1 VEASD
6 SEEEAPPA
14 KTTSPAKAQSSSPAK
29 AAAGAGFKRMEI
41 VEASDSEEEAPPPA
55 KSSPAKSSSPAKAAT
70 PVTAASPTT
79 SASSGAANG
88 SSTSHLLSSRAA
100 LEEMKTKGNRA
111 FAAKKFEESIECFT
125 SCIESCERVGLDRE
139 GRSTLYSNRA
149 FALLKVSR
157 WQEASEDCSAALS
170 QNAENVKAL
179 YRRAQARNE
188 LGEVEG
194 GLADVSEVLKHFS
207 AGSEQYKAAKELEA
221 TLQGKAKAAA
231 PKAKAKSSSSPAGG
245 FKRMEI
251 VEASDSEEEAPA
263 AKAPAPATVAAGA
276 GFKRMEIVEASD
288 SEEEAPPA
296 KTTSP
301 AKAQSSSPA
310 KAAAGAGF
318 KRMEI
323 VEASDSEEEAPPPAK
338 SSPAK
343 SSSPAKAATPV
354 TAASPTTSA
363 SSGAANGSSTSH
375 LLSSRAALEEMKT
388 KGNRAFAAKK
398 FEESIECFT
407 SCIESCERVGL
418 DREGRSTLYSNRAFA
433 LLKVS
438 RWQEASEDCSAALS
452 QNAENVKALYRR
464 AQARNE
470 LGEVEGGLADVSE
483 VLKHFSAGSEQYKAA
498 KELEATL
505 QGKAKA
511 AAPKAKAKS
520 SSSPAGGFKRM
531 EIAEASDSE
540 DEKPA
545 ASAPE
550 EAGAAAPLAS
560 APANTE
566 APVTKKV
573 HEPLPY
579 SPPPPPAHSAGDEIE
594 RLKARGNEAFSA
606 QDFEEAV
613 ACFSA
618 GIILY
623 SKYGMK
629 DSKML
634 SVLHSNR
641 ALASMK
647 TGDTRSAEADC
658 SSALDANPNNLKALY
673 RRAQARRSLGRAQD
687 AMNDLD
693 IVMHRV
699 PIGSDQY
706 KAAEA
711 LRKDLDESGTPRAE
725 VDAVVLEAEE
735 ETAPVADNAP
745 PQVGTVDCTAEAI
758 EEAKAAGNRAF
769 AQGETDIALAWY
781 DAALC
786 ACQKMP
792 SGSCSDVI
800 ATLQSNKAGAYVR
813 TENWKEAEA
822 AADAALTAKPSNMK
836 ALWRRAV
843 ARSELGQLDT
853 ALKDVAAVLEDY
865 NTKNKESPEAEDLK
879 ARILAKIK
887 VRQDQRRAELSTQHV
902 RKVVRSRAP
911 PVPTTPPKNG
921 YEFQRILNS
930 LKRHPE
936 ALTEYLKK
944 SVAPTL
950 LPSLFQKSAMETD
963 ILAQVV
969 SCLHSNMGGAL
980 EPAACGEYLK
990 FLLKTKL
997 ADIQFAMLSAEEAT
1011 QVRDI
1016 AKKAT
1021 ADDASYTLLQKEVS
1035 SLKMP

>member
-14 KTTSPAKAQSSSPAK
+14 KSSPAQSSSPAK
-29 AAAGAGFKRMEI
+29 AA
-41 VEASDSEEEAPPPA
+41 S
-55 KSSPAKSSSPAKAAT
+55 

-263 AKAPAPATVAAGA
+263 AKAPAPTTVAAGA

-296 KTTSP
+296 KSSP
-301 AKAQSSSPA
+301 AQSSSPA
-310 KAAAGAGF
+310 KAA
-318 KRMEI
+318 
-323 VEASDSEEEAPPPAK
+323 S
-338 SSPAK
+338 
-343 SSSPAKAATPV
+343 PV